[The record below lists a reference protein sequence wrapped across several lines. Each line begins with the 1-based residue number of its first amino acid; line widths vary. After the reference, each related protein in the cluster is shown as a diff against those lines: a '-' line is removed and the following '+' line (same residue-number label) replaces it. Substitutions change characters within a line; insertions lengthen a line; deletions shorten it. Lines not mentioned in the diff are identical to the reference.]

1 MARRGGQVV
10 VNPWAETTLR
20 AGDHVRAFGLPE
32 QIDASREEA
41 EAG

>member
-1 MARRGGQVV
+1 M
-10 VNPWAETTLR
+10 VNPSAETILR

-32 QIDASREEA
+32 QIDAFREEA